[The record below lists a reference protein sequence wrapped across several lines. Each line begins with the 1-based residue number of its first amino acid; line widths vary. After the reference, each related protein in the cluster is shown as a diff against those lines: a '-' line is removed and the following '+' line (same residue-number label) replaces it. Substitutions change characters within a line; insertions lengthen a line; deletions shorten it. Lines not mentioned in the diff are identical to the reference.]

1 MSTEIEDTVSKCQVC
16 STYRRNNQN
25 DPLLSHPVPKRPWA
39 RVGADLFEINSKTF
53 LVLVDYYSGFIEVD
67 QIRDTKSEVIIRIC
81 KSHFARYGIPDTLIT
96 DNGPQFDSQTFK
108 NFARQYGFQHCT
120 SSPHYPQSNGKAE
133 KAVQTIKN
141 LIKKTSDDKGD
152 INFALLE
159 LRNTPVNEQLGSPAQ
174 RLMGRRTK
182 TLLPT
187 SRKLLIPQ
195 TIKPEIVRNQ
205 LKKQDKQKQYYDQ
218 HAKQLPELK
227 KGDKVRLRSR
237 NGRWRPAVVTEI
249 ADTTIVQGHHTRR

>member
-1 MSTEIEDTVSKCQVC
+1 MK
-16 STYRRNNQN
+16 
-25 DPLLSHPVPKRPWA
+25 
-39 RVGADLFEINSKTF
+39 F
-53 LVLVDYYSGFIEVD
+53 
-67 QIRDTKSEVIIRIC
+67 RIC

-96 DNGPQFDSQTFK
+96 GNGPQFNSQTLK
-108 NFARQYGFQHCT
+108 NFAQQYGFQHCT
-120 SSPHYPQSNGKAE
+120 SSPHYPQSNDRAE

-152 INFALLE
+152 IYLALLE
-159 LRNTPVNEQLGSPAQ
+159 LRYTPVNEQLGSPAQ
-174 RLMGRRTK
+174 RLMGRCTK

-187 SRKLLIPQ
+187 SSRSLIPQ

-205 LKKQDKQKQYYDQ
+205 LKRQDKQKQYYDQ

-237 NGRWRPAVVTEI
+237 NI
-249 ADTTIVQGHHTRR
+249 SIMTIIRVKRIFKAATPMC